1 MKCFDQ
7 IVSIGLDP
15 AGLCFIL
22 VSEEFRLDKSD
33 ATFVDIIRTDGNLVG
48 TFRAVGDADF
58 YPNGGKDQPGCR
70 AEKSKLLFCSYKIFR
85 GYDGVAGMGG
95 EGCEVS
101 SSCSQLFQHLH
112 LSF

>member
-15 AGLCFIL
+15 AGLGFNR
-22 VSEEFRLDKSD
+22 VKKEFRLDKSD
-33 ATFVDIIRTDGNLVG
+33 ATFVDIIHTDADLVG

-70 AEKSKLLFCSYKIFR
+70 AEKGKFLFSSFEVFR
-85 GYDGVAGMGG
+85 GDDDVVGTRG
-95 EGCEVS
+95 EG
-101 SSCSQLFQHLH
+101 FI
-112 LSF
+112 FP